1 MPLISTKDIL
11 TDGRRKGYGVA
22 SLMGSDLGMVIGLV
36 RAAEE
41 LRSPLLLVYNKDV
54 NPSIP
59 IDLGMPMIANAA
71 RRARVPIAT
80 VLDHGFD
87 MEIICKAI
95 EYGATTVMFD
105 GSGLTYEENIA
116 RTREVVEYAHHRG
129 VSVEAELGSISGS
142 AINYQDAG
150 PEASYTDPDVAADFV
165 AKTGVDFLAISFGN
179 SHGIYR
185 GVPKLDLDR
194 VRAIYARVEI
204 PLVMHGASGLDFSF
218 YPKIIQAGITKVCY
232 YTAMARGAASDIRSC
247 LEKAGSSAAYH
258 DLISM
263 SVDYHYRAGK
273 ELFTLFGSAGQ
284 A

>member
-1 MPLISTKDIL
+1 MPLVSTKEIL
-11 TDGRRKGYGVA
+11 MDGRRRGYGVA

-54 NPSIP
+54 NSSIP
-59 IDLGMPMIANAA
+59 IELGMPMIANSA
-71 RRARVPIAT
+71 RLARVPVAT

-87 MEIICKAI
+87 MEIICRAI
-95 EYGATTVMFD
+95 EYGASTVMFD
-105 GSGLTYEENIA
+105 GSGLPYEENIA
-116 RTREVVEYAHHRG
+116 RTCEAVEYAHARG
-129 VSVEAELGSISGS
+129 VTVEAELGSISGS
-142 AINYQDAG
+142 AIDYQDAG
-150 PEASYTDPDVAADFV
+150 PEARYTDPDVAVDFI

-179 SHGIYR
+179 AHGIYH

-194 VRAIYARVEI
+194 VRAIYARVDI
-204 PLVMHGASGLDFSF
+204 PLVMHGASGLDFSA

-232 YTAMARGAASDIRSC
+232 YTAMARGAAHDINAC
-247 LEKAGSSAAYH
+247 LQKAGGSAAYH
-258 DLISM
+258 DMINW

-273 ELFTLFGSAGQ
+273 ELLTLFGSAGM